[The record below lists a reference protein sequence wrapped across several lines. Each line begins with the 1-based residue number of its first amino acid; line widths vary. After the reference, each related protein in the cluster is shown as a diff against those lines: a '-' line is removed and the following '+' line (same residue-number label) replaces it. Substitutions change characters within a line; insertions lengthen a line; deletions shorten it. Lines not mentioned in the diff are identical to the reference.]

1 MNGLAIEIIEIFED
15 LLEKYGITICDP
27 EDLEDFRKT
36 QPNSA
41 RIYGTEW
48 GILYDRIL
56 DAIIADND
64 NPKSW

>member
-1 MNGLAIEIIEIFED
+1 MNGLTIEILDIFEE
-15 LLEKYGITICDP
+15 LLEKYGITICAP

-48 GILYDRIL
+48 GILHDRIL
-56 DAIIADND
+56 DAITEYNH
-64 NPKSW
+64 SL

>member
-1 MNGLAIEIIEIFED
+1 MNGLAIEILDIFEE
-15 LLEKYGITICDP
+15 LLEKYGITICAPD
-27 EDLEDFRKT
+27 DLEDFRKT

-56 DAIIADND
+56 DAIIADKL
-64 NPKSW
+64 NPAD